1 MMINFLLW
9 DDNNL
14 MEQTVT
20 ISDRE
25 GELMSIPFSEQLG

>member
-9 DDNNL
+9 DDNL